1 MIALPTDRCLRAGHR
16 PRGAA
21 TVDRG
26 PFTEIRLAR
35 AEDLTGLDV
44 IRARA
49 AQAAAAQTA
58 TRAWRAAA

>member
-1 MIALPTDRCLRAGHR
+1 M
-16 PRGAA
+16 
-21 TVDRG
+21 DRG
-26 PFTEIRLAR
+26 PFTEIRLAK